1 MKIRFGKIL
10 NKKVCSLMLIGTI
23 TACTLIAPSVKN
35 STNSDVIK
43 GNYSD
48 EDVKSNKQMIMM
60 ITSKNKRRRNKT
72 KVKSR

>member
-1 MKIRFGKIL
+1 
-10 NKKVCSLMLIGTI
+10 MLIGTI
-23 TACTLIAPSVKN
+23 TACALIAPSVKN

-60 ITSKNKRRRNKT
+60 ITSKDKRRRNKT